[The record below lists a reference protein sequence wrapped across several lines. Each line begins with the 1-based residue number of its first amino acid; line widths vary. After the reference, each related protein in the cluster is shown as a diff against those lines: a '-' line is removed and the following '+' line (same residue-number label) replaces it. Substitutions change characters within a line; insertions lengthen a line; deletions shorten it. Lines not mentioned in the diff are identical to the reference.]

1 MKLCSLA
8 VALALGSAAQAQFA
22 FDAENTDPA
31 LLFNDIKALWSNWAA
46 IGNQVLASARAQYP
60 DAYAQLTSVY
70 GTTHLPAQFDAV
82 PARNAAQ
89 ALARSAAQLTVWDK
103 NAGDRAQYSFE
114 VRDVQVGAPAA
125 LVSVLAAL
133 AATHVLA
140 QEVTVSG
147 GAGAATASSAPDDSA
162 AGGIGD
168 ASSEQFAGAS
178 SDAGSAAAG
187 ASPAES
193 PAASAASPSD
203 SAAAGAGAS
212 ESPAASS
219 DAAASDSAGSGAES
233 AGSAAGDEQSGSQT
247 STEFSGTETDSESGS
262 SGSSDSESSGSG
274 TSGAPNAA
282 AYPAA
287 AAAMA
292 VVAAMLF

>member
-114 VRDVQVGAPAA
+114 VRDVQVGAPSEASSEPTVSESTVNESTTDESTADESTADESTTDESTADESTTDESTAA
-125 LVSVLAAL
+125 ESTSGESLDEPESSDNSDTSDDSDTSGASPL
-133 AATHVLA
+133 AAT
-140 QEVTVSG
+140 
-147 GAGAATASSAPDDSA
+147 
-162 AGGIGD
+162 
-168 ASSEQFAGAS
+168 
-178 SDAGSAAAG
+178 
-187 ASPAES
+187 
-193 PAASAASPSD
+193 
-203 SAAAGAGAS
+203 
-212 ESPAASS
+212 
-219 DAAASDSAGSGAES
+219 
-233 AGSAAGDEQSGSQT
+233 
-247 STEFSGTETDSESGS
+247 
-262 SGSSDSESSGSG
+262 
-274 TSGAPNAA
+274 
-282 AYPAA
+282 
-287 AAAMA
+287 
-292 VVAAMLF
+292 